1 MPSPRFPIPQGTLD
15 MLILQILSL
24 EPAHG
29 YGIAQRLEQISR
41 SVVQVNQGS
50 LYPALHRLQQKGWL
64 RAEWKQ
70 SETGREAK
78 FYSLTAAGRRQLAVE
93 VAFQGPAA
101 EPVQEAD
108 HRLPSSKIRST
119 APERR
124 AQLSFSTASWRRP
137 ACVRE

>member
-1 MPSPRFPIPQGTLD
+1 MPSLRFPIPQGTLD
-15 MLILQILSL
+15 MLILQTVSL

-50 LYPALHRLQQKGWL
+50 LYPALHRLEQRKWL
-64 RAEWKQ
+64 RAGWKK

-93 VAFQGPAA
+93 KDSWA
-101 EPVQEAD
+101 
-108 HRLPSSKIRST
+108 RLSDAVNLIFEESN
-119 APERR
+119 
-124 AQLSFSTASWRRP
+124 Q
-137 ACVRE
+137 